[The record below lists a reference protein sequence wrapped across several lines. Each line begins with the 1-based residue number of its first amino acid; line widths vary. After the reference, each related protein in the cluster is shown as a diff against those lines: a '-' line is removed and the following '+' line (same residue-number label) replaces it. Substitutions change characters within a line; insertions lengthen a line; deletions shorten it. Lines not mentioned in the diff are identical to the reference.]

1 MTATTVQDNRIS
13 LRARLTTWWVILR
26 IAMEERFVYRGDFA
40 LGTLM
45 RFLSIITQIFL
56 WTAIF
61 QASGRPEIAGYTR
74 NTVIA
79 YYMLTMISRA
89 FSSMPGLCGGIA
101 LQVRN
106 GEIKKFLIQPVD
118 MLGFLLLGRVAHKA
132 AYYTIAVVPFAFV
145 FFLCRGFFPGWPE
158 APVFIAFCLS
168 LFMGFLLGFFIEA
181 SLGLVAFWFLEVS
194 SLVFIYNLLSFF
206 LSGHMFPL
214 DLLPVWAHDIVS
226 VLPFQYLAYT
236 PAAIFLGKIQG
247 PELWTSLAIEAC
259 WLLVFVVLARIMFQR
274 GIHRYSGFGG

>member
-1 MTATTVQDNRIS
+1 MTTTTVQDNRIP
-13 LRARLTTWWVILR
+13 LRARLKTWWVILR

-45 RFLSIITQIFL
+45 RFLPIITQIFL

-61 QASGRPEIAGYTR
+61 EASGKTEIASYTR

-118 MLGFLLLGRVAHKA
+118 MLGFMLLGRVAHKA
-132 AYYTIAVVPFAFV
+132 AYYTIAVVPFVFV
-145 FFLCRGFFPGWPE
+145 FFLCRDFFNGWPD
-158 APVFIAFCLS
+158 APVLIAFCLS
-168 LFMGFLLGFFIEA
+168 LFMGFLLGFYIEA

-194 SLVFIYNLLSFF
+194 SLVFIYNLFSFF

-214 DLLPVWAHDIVS
+214 DLLPGWAHDIVN

-247 PELWTSLAIEAC
+247 PELWTSLAVEAC
-259 WLLVFVVLARIMFQR
+259 WLLVFIVLARVMFQR
-274 GIHRYSGFGG
+274 GIQRYSGFGG

>member
-1 MTATTVQDNRIS
+1 
-13 LRARLTTWWVILR
+13 
-26 IAMEERFVYRGDFA
+26 MEERFVYRGDFA

-45 RFLSIITQIFL
+45 RFLPIITQIFL

-61 QASGRPEIAGYTR
+61 EASEKTEIRSYTK

-106 GEIKKFLIQPVD
+106 GEIKKFLIQPLD
-118 MLGFLLLGRVAHKA
+118 MLGFMLLSRVAHKA
-132 AYYTIAVVPFAFV
+132 AYYTIAIVPFAFV
-145 FFLCRGFFPGWPE
+145 FFLCRDFFDVWPD
-158 APVFIAFCLS
+158 AQVLIAFCLS
-168 LFMGFLLGFFIEA
+168 LFMGFLLGFYIEA

-214 DLLPVWAHDIVS
+214 DLLPGWAHDIVKL
-226 VLPFQYLAYT
+226 LPFQYLAYT
-236 PAAIFLGKIQG
+236 PAAIFLGKLKG
-247 PELWTSLAIEAC
+247 PELWTSLAVEAC
-259 WLLVFVVLARIMFQR
+259 WLLAFIVLARVMLQR
-274 GIHRYSGFGG
+274 GIQRYSGFGG

>member
-1 MTATTVQDNRIS
+1 MTITTVEDNRIP
-13 LRARLTTWWVILR
+13 LRARFTTWWVIFR

-45 RFLSIITQIFL
+45 RFLPIITQIFL

-61 QASGRPEIAGYTR
+61 QASPESKIAGYTR

-118 MLGFLLLGRVAHKA
+118 MLGFMLLGRVAHKA

-145 FFLCRGFFPGWPE
+145 FFLCRDFFDGWPDAE
-158 APVFIAFCLS
+158 VLIAFCLS

-214 DLLPVWAHDIVS
+214 NLLSGWAYEIVK
-226 VLPFQYLAYT
+226 VLPFQYLAYM
-236 PAAIFLGKIQG
+236 PAAIFLDKI
-247 PELWTSLAIEAC
+247 PRSELWTSLANEAC

-274 GIHRYSGFGG
+274 GIQRYSGFGG

>member
-1 MTATTVQDNRIS
+1 MTTTTVQDNRIP
-13 LRARLTTWWVILR
+13 LRARLKTWWVILR

-45 RFLSIITQIFL
+45 RFLPIITQIFL

-61 QASGRPEIAGYTR
+61 EASEKTEIAGYTK

-106 GEIKKFLIQPVD
+106 GEIKKFLIQPLD
-118 MLGFLLLGRVAHKA
+118 MLGFMLLSRVAHKA
-132 AYYTIAVVPFAFV
+132 AYYTIAIVPFAFV
-145 FFLCRGFFPGWPE
+145 FFLCRDFFNGWPD
-158 APVFIAFCLS
+158 ASVLIAFCLS
-168 LFMGFLLGFFIEA
+168 LFMGFLLGFYIEA

-214 DLLPVWAHDIVS
+214 DLLPGWAHDIVNL
-226 VLPFQYLAYT
+226 LPFQYLAYT
-236 PAAIFLGKIQG
+236 PAAIFLGKIKG

-259 WLLVFVVLARIMFQR
+259 WLLAFIVLARVMFQR
-274 GIHRYSGFGG
+274 GIQRYSGFGG

>member
-1 MTATTVQDNRIS
+1 MTTTTVHQNRIP
-13 LRARLTTWWVILR
+13 LRARLMTWWVIFR
-26 IAMEERFVYRGDFA
+26 ISLEERFVYRGDFA

-45 RFLSIITQIFL
+45 RFLPIITQIFL

-61 QASGRPEIAGYTR
+61 QASGKSEIVDYTR
-74 NTVIA
+74 DTVIA

-89 FSSMPGLCGGIA
+89 FSSMPGLCSGIA

-106 GEIKKFLIQPVD
+106 GEVKKFLIQPLD
-118 MLGFLLLGRVAHKA
+118 MLGFMLLSRVAHKA

-158 APVFIAFCLS
+158 APVLIAFCLS
-168 LFMGFLLGFFIEA
+168 LFMGFLLGFYIEA

-214 DLLPVWAHDIVS
+214 DLLPVWAHNIVN

-247 PELWTSLAIEAC
+247 PELWTSLAIEMC
-259 WLLVFVVLARIMFQR
+259 WLLAFVGLARIMFHR
-274 GIHRYSGFGG
+274 GIRRYSGFGG

>member
-1 MTATTVQDNRIS
+1 MTTTTVHQNRIP
-13 LRARLTTWWVILR
+13 LRARLMTWWVIFR
-26 IAMEERFVYRGDFA
+26 ISLEERFVYRGDFA

-45 RFLSIITQIFL
+45 RFLPIITQIFL

-61 QASGRPEIAGYTR
+61 QASGKSEIVDYTR
-74 NTVIA
+74 DTVIA

-89 FSSMPGLCGGIA
+89 FSSMPGLCSGIA

-106 GEIKKFLIQPVD
+106 GEVKKFLIQPLD
-118 MLGFLLLGRVAHKA
+118 MLGFMLLSRVAHKA
-132 AYYTIAVVPFAFV
+132 AYYTIAVVPFVFV

-158 APVFIAFCLS
+158 APVLIAFCLS
-168 LFMGFLLGFFIEA
+168 LFMGFLLGFYIEA

-214 DLLPVWAHDIVS
+214 DLLPVWAHNIVN

-247 PELWTSLAIEAC
+247 PELWTSLAIEMC
-259 WLLVFVVLARIMFQR
+259 WLLAFIGLARIMFHR
-274 GIHRYSGFGG
+274 GIRRYSGFGG

>member
-1 MTATTVQDNRIS
+1 MTATAVKDNRIP

-45 RFLSIITQIFL
+45 RFLPIITQIFL

-61 QASGRPEIAGYTR
+61 QASGRSEIADYTR
-74 NTVIA
+74 DTIIA

-89 FSSMPGLCGGIA
+89 FSSMPGLCSGIA
-101 LQVRN
+101 LQVRD

-132 AYYTIAVVPFAFV
+132 TYYTIAVVPFVFV

-168 LFMGFLLGFFIEA
+168 LLMGFLLGFFIEA

-194 SLVFIYNLLSFF
+194 SLVFIYNLLGFF

-214 DLLPVWAHDIVS
+214 DLLPEWAHYIVR

-259 WLLVFVVLARIMFQR
+259 WLLVFVALARIMFQR
-274 GIHRYSGFGG
+274 GVQRYSGFGG

>member
-1 MTATTVQDNRIS
+1 MTTTIVQDNRIP
-13 LRARLTTWWVILR
+13 LRARLKTWWVILR

-45 RFLSIITQIFL
+45 RFLPIITQIFL

-61 QASGRPEIAGYTR
+61 EASEKTEIRSYTK

-101 LQVRN
+101 LLVRN
-106 GEIKKFLIQPVD
+106 GEIKKFLIQPLD
-118 MLGFLLLGRVAHKA
+118 MLGFMLLSRVAHKA
-132 AYYTIAVVPFAFV
+132 AYYTIAIVPFAFV
-145 FFLCRGFFPGWPE
+145 FFLCRDFFDVWPD
-158 APVFIAFCLS
+158 AQVLIAFCLS
-168 LFMGFLLGFFIEA
+168 LFMGFLLGFYIEA

-214 DLLPVWAHDIVS
+214 DLLPGWAHDIVKL
-226 VLPFQYLAYT
+226 LPFQYLAYT
-236 PAAIFLGKIQG
+236 PAAIFLGKLKG
-247 PELWTSLAIEAC
+247 PELWTSLAVEAC
-259 WLLVFVVLARIMFQR
+259 WLLAFIVLARVMFQR
-274 GIHRYSGFGG
+274 GIQRYSGFGG